1 MNNLRPIAQAVQSQ
15 GRGKDTQ
22 LIHMTPNEVQG
33 LQALAKAHG
42 GSLSINPST
51 GLPEAG
57 FLDSMLPTI
66 LGAGLAAATGGS
78 SLMIGAG
85 LGALQYARTGSLE
98 KGLMAGLG
106 AYGGAGLGSSLMGA
120 GASGV
125 AGSSAAQ
132 AAGAYS
138 DAQTAVA
145 EAAKNSALTEAQR
158 ATFQTAATDASK
170 NLAIEQGKAAAA
182 NTFGQ
187 NLSNAGEGLKIA
199 FKSPTDFMKTYAG
212 SGMDLAGYAGAAA
225 SGPLMEPPEQK
236 KREVDNVRYEYDY
249 NANPASKEDLA
260 QQRRDNPYGE
270 LTYFNPSYGER
281 REVKVGAAQGGI
293 MGLSNGGSTDTSKR
307 PHKYSYDPAT
317 QTYKRL
323 DEEILKTDKPVGA
336 VESLGVNDR
345 SGSGGDSQD
354 TGGNYWAQRE
364 AELQAKNKGK
374 LTQAEIE
381 AKLRAEQVADRAK
394 FPALLAQAA
403 IPGVMA
409 AKAIQSWINPPAKDY
424 SVPWSKMTPA
434 EKAYAVNN
442 QAPVTDEMIREAEAS
457 DARGNAIA
465 AAIQSGE
472 MAKGTDVDG
481 SAGADANTGTN
492 EYSGPDNAAEAGY
505 SGTAKGGL
513 IGLARGG
520 ALRFAQAGSVP
531 DTRIYKQPTQNAMGD
546 EVPDQNAQKLAAAA
560 LEKQQL
566 ANQATQFVSPSA
578 MMPQQ
583 TTFSPAAG
591 IASGYVPNRAEN
603 YTAATPT
610 TFQKGLT
617 ALQPARK
624 DLPGGFGGYGDAGIV
639 RQTPFIPNV
648 GGTFPA
654 TPFAPAGPTLS
665 DVDFTQLYK
674 DADQY
679 AAANPGKTGADY
691 IQEAGVTNK
700 FDQTDIDKAVSG
712 YSSDPVFSDVNFA
725 QLYKDADAYAA
736 ANPGKTGA
744 DYIQL
749 AGSANRFP
757 QANIDTA
764 IAGYSSNPVFSDINS
779 AQLYKDADQYAA
791 ANPGQT
797 AADYIQLAG
806 DINRFSQADIDKAR
820 TGYDFSTAF
829 DGQTSPYGDMPDIG
843 PTGISTT
850 KEFLSTAPTAEDMVA
865 YAQEQGMSP
874 EQFASAWAQ
883 STDGSFNQGLE
894 TVNQYLAANPGVKL
908 GDGSYVAKKKGGL
921 LGLAAGGMSR
931 GGFVVPA
938 DVVSAL
944 GNGST
949 DAGLR
954 KLMDKI
960 GAVQPIKGKGD
971 GLSDSIPTNI
981 DGRQPARVADGEAY
995 VDPRTVAKI
1004 GGGDAKKGAKK
1015 LYAMMDKIRM
1025 QAHGKKTQQRKV
1037 NDKAVV

>member
-364 AELQAKNKGK
+364 AELQAGGK

-381 AKLRAEQVADRAK
+381 ATLRAEQVADRAK
-394 FPALLAQAA
+394 IPEVLAKAA
-403 IPGVMA
+403 IPGVA
-409 AKAIQSWINPPAKDY
+409 AIKGLQNFLDPPTISY

-434 EKAYAVNN
+434 EKGYTVDN

-465 AAIQSGE
+465 AAIQRWQKARMLMVVLGRMLTPALMS
-472 MAKGTDVDG
+472 
-481 SAGADANTGTN
+481 
-492 EYSGPDNAAEAGY
+492 
-505 SGTAKGGL
+505 TAVQ
-513 IGLARGG
+513 IM
-520 ALRFAQAGSVP
+520 Q
-531 DTRIYKQPTQNAMGD
+531 
-546 EVPDQNAQKLAAAA
+546 QKL
-560 LEKQQL
+560 
-566 ANQATQFVSPSA
+566 
-578 MMPQQ
+578 
-583 TTFSPAAG
+583 G
-591 IASGYVPNRAEN
+591 IR
-603 YTAATPT
+603 
-610 TFQKGLT
+610 
-617 ALQPARK
+617 
-624 DLPGGFGGYGDAGIV
+624 V
-639 RQTPFIPNV
+639 R
-648 GGTFPA
+648 
-654 TPFAPAGPTLS
+654 
-665 DVDFTQLYK
+665 
-674 DADQY
+674 
-679 AAANPGKTGADY
+679 
-691 IQEAGVTNK
+691 
-700 FDQTDIDKAVSG
+700 
-712 YSSDPVFSDVNFA
+712 
-725 QLYKDADAYAA
+725 
-736 ANPGKTGA
+736 
-744 DYIQL
+744 
-749 AGSANRFP
+749 
-757 QANIDTA
+757 
-764 IAGYSSNPVFSDINS
+764 
-779 AQLYKDADQYAA
+779 
-791 ANPGQT
+791 
-797 AADYIQLAG
+797 
-806 DINRFSQADIDKAR
+806 
-820 TGYDFSTAF
+820 
-829 DGQTSPYGDMPDIG
+829 
-843 PTGISTT
+843 
-850 KEFLSTAPTAEDMVA
+850 
-865 YAQEQGMSP
+865 
-874 EQFASAWAQ
+874 
-883 STDGSFNQGLE
+883 
-894 TVNQYLAANPGVKL
+894 
-908 GDGSYVAKKKGGL
+908 
-921 LGLAAGGMSR
+921 
-931 GGFVVPA
+931 
-938 DVVSAL
+938 
-944 GNGST
+944 
-949 DAGLR
+949 
-954 KLMDKI
+954 
-960 GAVQPIKGKGD
+960 
-971 GLSDSIPTNI
+971 
-981 DGRQPARVADGEAY
+981 
-995 VDPRTVAKI
+995 
-1004 GGGDAKKGAKK
+1004 
-1015 LYAMMDKIRM
+1015 
-1025 QAHGKKTQQRKV
+1025 RKV
-1037 NDKAVV
+1037 GL

>member
-22 LIHMTPNEVQG
+22 LIHMTPNEVRG

-42 GSLSINPST
+42 GSLSINPIT

-66 LGAGLAAATGGS
+66 LGIGITAATGG
-78 SLMIGAG
+78 LAAPWMIGAG
-85 LGALQYARTGSLE
+85 VGALQYARTGSLE

-106 AYGGAGLGSSLMGA
+106 AYGGAGIGSSLMGA

-132 AAGAYS
+132 AAGANS
-138 DAQTAVA
+138 AAQTAAA

-170 NLAIEQGKAAAA
+170 NLAIEQGNAAAA

-199 FKSPTDFMKTYAG
+199 FKSPTDFMKTYGG
-212 SGMDLAGYAGAAA
+212 SGMDLAQYAGAAA

-249 NANPASKEDLA
+249 NANPTSKEDLA

-270 LTYFNPSYGER
+270 LNYFNPSYGER
-281 REVKVGAAQGGI
+281 REMKVGAAQGGI
-293 MGLSNGGSTDTSKR
+293 MGLANGGSTDTSNR
-307 PHKYSYDPAT
+307 PYKYSYDPAT

-323 DEEILKTDKPVGA
+323 DEEILETDKPVGA

-364 AELQAKNKGK
+364 AELQAENKGK

-394 FPALLAQAA
+394 LPALLAQATIPALAA
-403 IPGVMA
+403 IKGV
-409 AKAIQSWINPPAKDY
+409 QNFFNPPTKSYAKSRDE
-424 SVPWSKMTPA
+424 MTPA
-434 EKAYAVNN
+434 EKAYADNT
-442 QAPVTDEMIREAEAS
+442 QAPVTDAM
-457 DARGNAIA
+457 IA
-465 AAIQSGE
+465 AAE
-472 MAKGTDVDG
+472 AND
-481 SAGADANTGTN
+481 AGK
-492 EYSGPDNAAEAGY
+492 NAAEAAALEARGITLTDFGGSGDAVDPGFGDGFGY
-505 SGTAKGGL
+505 GMGFAE
-513 IGLARGG
+513 GG

-560 LEKQQL
+560 LQNQQL

-583 TTFSPAAG
+583 TTFSPATG
-591 IASGYVPNRAEN
+591 IASGYVPNRAAD
-603 YTAATPT
+603 YTAATPA
-610 TFQKGLT
+610 TFKAGLT
-617 ALQPARK
+617 ALQPPRK
-624 DLPGGFGGYGDAGIV
+624 DLPGGFSGYGDASLV
-639 RQTPFIPNV
+639 RQPAVVPNV
-648 GGTFPA
+648 DGTFPA
-654 TPFAPAGPTLS
+654 TPPAPAGPITPGGRTDTDLTQYTPDQIVAAATDITDEGGDSRATLLKYGIDNNLTYEQMDELLGLPAGTS
-665 DVDFTQLYK
+665 VAYANRKALTDFTPEQIITQARTRTSEGEDVRDTLLDYGRNTGLTN
-674 DADQY
+674 DQMDIMLGL
-679 AAANPGKTGADY
+679 P
-691 IQEAGVTNK
+691 AGST
-700 FDQTDIDKAVSG
+700 A
-712 YSSDPVFSDVNFA
+712 
-725 QLYKDADAYAA
+725 AYAA
-736 ANPGKTGA
+736 TNNNTNA
-744 DYIQL
+744 
-749 AGSANRFP
+749 
-757 QANIDTA
+757 ID
-764 IAGYSSNPVFSDINS
+764 
-779 AQLYKDADQYAA
+779 L
-791 ANPGQT
+791 
-797 AADYIQLAG
+797 
-806 DINRFSQADIDKAR
+806 
-820 TGYDFSTAF
+820 STAF

-894 TVNQYLAANPGVKL
+894 AVNQYLAANPGVKL

-971 GLSDSIPTNI
+971 GLSDSISTNI